1 VPLMTE
7 RWMHRHEAAEYLRL
21 GVSTFDNL
29 VREGKIKKY
38 TATGRRRVLFDREEL
53 DAYVRASSEER
64 KP

>member
-1 VPLMTE
+1 MPLMTE

-29 VREGKIKKY
+29 VREGKIRKY
-38 TATGRRRVLFDREEL
+38 KMTGRRRVLFDREEL
-53 DAYVRASSEER
+53 DAYVRATSEQQ